1 MNTIFKNAAILKSDG
16 TITEG
21 CLGVVDN
28 LIAFVGSAPPDFKA
42 QRAIDC
48 EGNLLLPGLVNAH
61 THMPMVLFRSI
72 ADDMPL
78 WDWLSKRIFPME
90 DALDG
95 DAAYWA
101 AQLAMAEMIRG
112 GTACVSDM
120 YMYEDEIMQAAALSG
135 IRGLFCRSVVTEE
148 GSVNKR
154 LEESIRL
161 YNEWHGTQNGRIR
174 VCVGPHAEY
183 TCNDETLRKI
193 GEAALKLG
201 CKLHVHV
208 SETYHEHEECKRRHV
223 GKTPVMVLDECGLL
237 HENALL
243 AHCVEVEP
251 GDIALIADK
260 GAHVL
265 HCPQSNLKL
274 GCGIA
279 PVPLM
284 QASRINIALGTDGA
298 ASNNNLDMFEE
309 LRLAAT
315 LHKGITMNAT
325 TVTAREALRMA
336 TVNGARA
343 LGFPSGILEAGS
355 LADIIL
361 IDTKAPHMLPRT
373 NLLHSAVYSAGAA
386 DVLLNMVDGRVL
398 YEHGEF
404 YTLDLERIAV
414 EIKRIMERF
423 YPL

>member
-1 MNTIFKNAAILKSDG
+1 MNTLFKNAAILKSDG
-16 TITEG
+16 TITDG
-21 CLGVVDN
+21 CLGVEGNV
-28 LIAFVGSAPPDFKA
+28 IAFAGSTPLDFKA
-42 QRAIDC
+42 QRVIDC
-48 EGNLLLPGLVNAH
+48 QNNLLMPGLINAH

-112 GTACVSDM
+112 GTVCACDM
-120 YMYEDEIMQAAALSG
+120 YMFEDEIMQAAALSG
-135 IRGLFCRSVVTEE
+135 MRGLFCRSVVTEE

-161 YNEWHGTQNGRIR
+161 FHDWNGAENGRIR

-183 TCNDETLRKI
+183 TCNDVTLRKI
-193 GEAALKLG
+193 GEAAEKLS
-201 CKLHVHV
+201 CKLHVHA
-208 SETYHEHEECKRRHV
+208 SETFNEHEECKRRHV
-223 GKTPVMVLDECGLL
+223 GKTPVMVFDEFGLL
-237 HENALL
+237 HENTLL

-251 GDIALIADK
+251 GDVALIAEK
-260 GAHVL
+260 GSSVL

-274 GCGIA
+274 GSGIA
-279 PVPLM
+279 PVPFI
-284 QASRINIALGTDGA
+284 QASGINIALGTDGA

-325 TVTAREALRMA
+325 TVTAREALSMA
-336 TVNGARA
+336 TVNGAKA
-343 LGFPSGILEAGS
+343 LGIPSGLLEKGY
-355 LADIIL
+355 LADIL
-361 IDTKAPHMLPRT
+361 LVDTKAPHMLPRT

-404 YTLDLERIAV
+404 YTLDLEQICSQ
-414 EIKRIMERF
+414 ITRIMERF
-423 YPL
+423 